1 MLDLGEDE
9 LTLGRAH
16 PMINPSLRNEMI
28 ENLAYKKNASICM
41 LDFIIGYGSHADPV
55 GAVLP
60 YIQRNRKIRA
70 EKGFEQTVFLAHV
83 CGTRMDPQQYYRQTA
98 MLKNTNIS
106 FFSSNA
112 GMVKYGISL
121 RNQSV

>member
-1 MLDLGEDE
+1 MAEQ
-9 LTLGRAH
+9 
-16 PMINPSLRNEMI
+16 MKPSGV
-28 ENLAYKKNASICM
+28 SW
-41 LDFIIGYGSHADPV
+41 IGDIPFDWNIGKV
-55 GAVLP
+55 
-60 YIQRNRKIRA
+60 RFETKIRA